1 MFVVLS
7 QVRDEELPELDT
19 LVAESCRLPVM
30 GGTENVHGKVKYLLA
45 VTLVTCLSFFI
56 VFIVI
61 FN

>member
-30 GGTENVHGKVKYLLA
+30 GGTENVHGKVKHLLLLLLRA
-45 VTLVTCLSFFI
+45 LVFLLFSL
-56 VFIVI
+56 
-61 FN
+61 